1 MRRERRKEKQ
11 RLQKIQRKEVKAM
24 AELFWSVFNLEMKDV
39 PEIVAFALEYLFPGL
54 EFILLHGA
62 FLSCLVLLGI
72 YLIDLN
78 CRLWHYFHN
87 RKKPIRVYPPKGKG

>member
-1 MRRERRKEKQ
+1 MILAE
-11 RLQKIQRKEVKAM
+11 KIQGKEVKSM
-24 AELFWSVFNLEMKDV
+24 AELFWSVFNLEMKDL
-39 PEIVAFALEYLFPGL
+39 PEIVAFVLEYLFPGL

-72 YLIDLN
+72 YLIDLI

-87 RKKPIRVYPPKGKG
+87 RNKLIRLYPPQKSTPFNRKV